1 MAFFL
6 HKLKSLS
13 ETIVDRQFWWNLLV
27 NGVLMSYIVPLSFRR
42 FILNCIG
49 VKVKGVVHGHCTILT
64 RKLFLAEGSFIN
76 RNCFIDNNALIEIGC
91 NCSVGYNVVF
101 ITSNHSMNSSDKR
114 GGQLKPLPIVIKD
127 GCWIG
132 ANVTILPGT
141 IIEEGCVIAAGS
153 VVKGVCKINCLY
165 AGVPAKKIKDLES
178 C

>member
-1 MAFFL
+1 MAWEENPRICL
-6 HKLKSLS
+6 HMQLIAILS
-13 ETIVDRQFWWNLLV
+13 RT
-27 NGVLMSYIVPLSFRR
+27 G
-42 FILNCIG
+42 
-49 VKVKGVVHGHCTILT
+49 
-64 RKLFLAEGSFIN
+64 
-76 RNCFIDNNALIEIGC
+76 
-91 NCSVGYNVVF
+91 VVF

-153 VVKGVCKINCLY
+153 VVKGVCKINSLY